1 MSSAYAEPSHGV
13 AVRRRRSA
21 KEYLQHRHVC
31 CRAHRTADRHTN
43 ACSLACKQK
52 LHAQPSH
59 IQNSS
64 HKIPLYSSRYVR
76 AFSSESATC
85 VIRLRRPRKVYTI
98 DDAICSLLEV
108 IDALKNHSQ
117 ALEQEGKL
125 CNMTSAAKKSK
136 VRHRSEVFVG
146 CSGGV
151 VPRRR

>member
-1 MSSAYAEPSHGV
+1 MQSPVTVLPYGDDDPRRNTCSTATSAV
-13 AVRRRRSA
+13 ALTGRQTATQMLAALLANKNYMRSLLTF
-21 KEYLQHRHVC
+21 K
-31 CRAHRTADRHTN
+31 TPPT
-43 ACSLACKQK
+43 
-52 LHAQPSH
+52 
-59 IQNSS
+59 
-64 HKIPLYSSRYVR
+64 KIPLYSSRYVR

-108 IDALKNHSQ
+108 IDALKNHGQ